1 MTGRTHLRSL
11 GGTKIGLIII
21 IIIIIYNLAVTMGGG
36 FQKPKC
42 LCCKY

>member
-1 MTGRTHLRSL
+1 MTGRMHLRSL

-21 IIIIIYNLAVTMGGG
+21 IYNLVVTMGEG
-36 FQKPKC
+36 FENSKR

>member
-21 IIIIIYNLAVTMGGG
+21 IIIIYNLAVTMGGG
-36 FQKPKC
+36 FQNPKC